1 MISGAG
7 QATLYLLPKFNTSH
21 DPAVHP
27 ASARL
32 LDHQGRALESESRVT
47 NNVLDLR
54 KKVAHTVAT
63 EVDYDIG
70 RRLPLTTCL
79 LPERTT
85 PYPLVQEL
93 ARDRIRRF
101 FHKSEEWQMFDLSL
115 NHPAHVEFEA
125 ARQALVE
132 SLVAS
137 DAEES
142 VRFGRDGLRKSV
154 DACDQ
159 LTLAHAQILL
169 HRRFGNHPASPSTF
183 GVRYDGSVDS
193 PGLRKLLAEQF
204 GMLTIPLDW
213 AVCEP
218 KPGVFDFSSVE
229 SKIMWASEQ
238 GRPFVVGPLLAMRPG
253 VIPEHVEMDFKSFR
267 NRMYDFAEQVVARF
281 GRYCPFWNIASGLN
295 ASKGPSFSSEQ
306 AVDLARTLRL
316 LVRQYRRDAKIMIEI
331 REPWGEH
338 AAEYGVDPF
347 DFVKRLN
354 QDGVTCDAIGV
365 RMLAG
370 GRHQGEAV
378 RTLFDNACLLDRL
391 LNLDKPVV
399 VTIGRGAGKDGQSQA
414 KYASLTAQ
422 LCLSRRYVQTVIW
435 SDLYDHPRSLV
446 EYGGMV
452 DSDGNPRPV
461 LANWAKL
468 RSKFSKPLGS
478 MHLPKRGD
486 GA

>member
-1 MISGAG
+1 M
-7 QATLYLLPKFNTSH
+7 PKFDTSH
-21 DPAVHP
+21 DPAVSLS
-27 ASARL
+27 SARL
-32 LDHQGRALESESRVT
+32 LDHQGRALEADSRISGD
-47 NNVLDLR
+47 VLDLR
-54 KKVAHTVAT
+54 KKVPHTVAT
-63 EVDYDIG
+63 EVEYDIG

-79 LPERTT
+79 LPERTA

-115 NHPAHVEFEA
+115 DHPAHVEFEA
-125 ARQALVE
+125 ARQDLVE

-137 DAEES
+137 DPAES
-142 VRFGRDGLRKSV
+142 IRLGRDGLRKSV

-183 GVRYDGSVDS
+183 GVRYDGPVDS
-193 PGLRKLLAEQF
+193 PGLRKLLGEQF
-204 GMLTIPLDW
+204 GMLTIPIDW

-218 KPGVFDFSSVE
+218 KPGTFDFSSIE
-229 SKIMWASEQ
+229 GKILWASEQ
-238 GRPFVVGPLLAMRPG
+238 GRPFMVGPLLAMRPG
-253 VIPEHVEMDFKSFR
+253 VLPEHVPLDFKSFR
-267 NRMYDFAEQVVARF
+267 DRAYDFAEQVVARF

-295 ASKGPSFSSEQ
+295 ASHAPRLSPEET
-306 AVDLARTLRL
+306 VDLARMLRL
-316 LVRQYRRDAKIMIEI
+316 LVRQYRRDAKIMIEV

-338 AAEYGVDPF
+338 ASEYGLDPF
-347 DFVKRLN
+347 DFVKRLGQN
-354 QDGVTCDAIGV
+354 GVECDAIGV

-391 LNLDKPVV
+391 LTIDKPVV
-399 VTIGRGAGKDGQSQA
+399 ATIGRAGGKDGLGQA

-422 LCLSRRYVQTVIW
+422 LCLSRRYVQSVVW

-446 EYGGMV
+446 EHGGMV
-452 DSDGNPRPV
+452 DAQGGARPV
-461 LANWAKL
+461 LAHWSKL

-478 MHLPKRGD
+478 VQLPKRGE